1 MRGNHGGSSAP
12 KNSVRLHQGRMA
24 WLWLAFIMCVGLLG
38 PWAREARAQA
48 ADAVCAE
55 VKIVI
60 EQKFSMERQAFDAKM
75 VVTNGLADQKLEN
88 VSIELQFLDANN
100 NAVVA
105 TVDPN
110 AQGAT
115 FFYRTDEV
123 TGISS
128 LNGGTIEAKAVANI
142 NWLIIP
148 AAGSGGR
155 NPEGAVYYVG
165 AKVTYTLDGKTDTV
179 NVTPE
184 AIVVRPQPELVL
196 DYFLPRDVYA
206 DDPFTPDTEVA
217 EPFTLGVRIKNQG
230 GGTSYKT
237 KIDTAQPKI
246 VENRQGLAINFQ
258 ILGGYVADQ
267 QAGKSLLLDFGDI
280 ESGASKMGRW
290 SMVTSLAG
298 RFVEFNASFTHA
310 DSLGGAVT
318 SLIKEVRAHTLI
330 HDVRVDLPG
339 RDKVRD
345 FLAKDGDT
353 YRVYESDGVDTVVQN
368 QTASAQMS
376 VQGNNAS
383 LKFNAVTQ
391 GFAYARVPDP
401 SRGAKL
407 PVQVTRSDGY
417 IVPAENVWLS
427 KERNEDLS
435 WSYFLNVFDANTTG
449 QYTIGFVAGSA
460 QSSIAGVVYKDA
472 NANGLREGSEAGIPV
487 TEIKLTGTQTGT
499 GASEL
504 QTAYTDAQGQFS
516 FINLKPGV
524 YTLAAGV
531 ADGLVDG
538 ASLVGSAG
546 GTSEAG
552 KFSSVELTA
561 GTAAVG
567 YLFSK
572 RTAKPQTTDPELKAD
587 LKVALGATPA
597 SVKRG
602 DKSTMT
608 VTAAN
613 LGPATAKTVSVNV
626 ELPAGLAVLTH
637 SAAVGSYASGVW
649 TLGDMTASSV
659 ATLTIEVQTPSDG
672 VAKDFAVSAR
682 IGSSTQDD
690 ITSNNSAS
698 TLLTIQDGET
708 VTATQTVD
716 QGVRML
722 AYVGCGTDNACAE
735 QKRQNAQ
742 TALSVYDANV
752 EVVTEA
758 TAFQKSLRAGD
769 FSILW
774 LNGSL
779 PELSEGLQ
787 EEVRAAVVR
796 GASLVVSGSADTNLR
811 SMADIWG
818 GYADQPLT
826 SAALQI
832 NTDQVPLS
840 QTSWPLDLSVG
851 SNAQLLYASGQ
862 VAAARAAYGKG
873 QVLALGFDQFANS
886 LAGTAWTGW
895 LNAQM
900 LLSRPH
906 LSDPILVKS
915 IAHVQ
920 TIVTSGDT
928 KSRQLTLTTSALS
941 SGAKLVSARPAA
953 TQTGDQLTWP
963 LDIGA
968 GAALTVD
975 LWLELP
981 ADSKA
986 FALESQLR
994 NSADSSTLDSWSHA
1008 VRTIASDQAQANAR
1022 SAMTAV
1028 PGLTDAQR
1036 QAIMNQLDAATAAVA
1051 QQKYGDAIGSL
1062 TQAHRSLRALP
1073 QAAARDL
1080 ALQSVAQWIGLVS
1093 ASWKSDDS
1101 TTKNWTL
1108 TISGGN
1114 NQSTRVG
1121 TVFGAALQV
1130 RLADE
1135 NNLPVSGQTVK
1146 FLAPAS
1152 GASAAF
1158 GNGLPQLQVTT
1169 DAQGIATS
1177 DTLQAGATTGAYQVI
1192 VSVEGV
1198 TTTSAVF
1205 DLDNLDAGTPV
1216 LTLQAVSGGGQLAT
1230 VGQTFANTLRVKL
1243 ADSQGAGIAGRLITF
1258 TLPSNGASA
1267 SFGGGALQYQVQT
1280 DANGFANSPS
1290 LVANNVE
1297 GPFVAVAAAAGAA
1310 DPVQFALTN
1319 SAATAPVLNLQTV
1332 SGGGQSATIGG
1343 AFANAIRMKLVNAQG
1358 TPVAGRSVTFTFPA
1372 QGASASFA
1380 VGARSA
1386 QAVTDAQGLATS
1398 PQFTANQSVG
1408 DFEMVV
1414 ATAGAGEVRVPL
1426 KNVAASV
1433 GDKQVTISTPTGTGI
1448 FKAAVTG
1455 GGASCRFDL
1464 NKTSVKKPEGVL
1476 PLLQVL
1482 IFPHGVFDFELIGC
1496 DVGSTVTVTTEWPNL
1511 FGISNYLKYGP
1522 TPTSRGKSIW
1532 YPPRNLKLQGNKV
1545 SYTITDGQLGDD
1557 DLAANGVIKDPGGP
1571 VIQNGPLPGD
1581 AIAVPGLT
1589 PVATALL
1596 SLLMLLAWGGYQHFQ
1611 PNKRRT
1617 ASRSV
1622 LAGRFHGE

>member
-1 MRGNHGGSSAP
+1 
-12 KNSVRLHQGRMA
+12 MA
-24 WLWLAFIMCVGLLG
+24 WLWLTFIMCVGLLG

-100 NAVVA
+100 NVVVA

-165 AKVTYTLDGKTDTV
+165 AKVTYTLAGKTDTV

-206 DDPFTPDTEVA
+206 DDPFTPETEVA

-230 GGTSYKT
+230 GGTSYNT

-339 RDKVRD
+339 RDKLRD

-391 GFAYARVPDP
+391 GFAYARVSDP

-504 QTAYTDAQGQFS
+504 QTAHTNAQGQFS

-524 YTLAAGV
+524 YTLVAGV

-538 ASLVGSAG
+538 VSLVGSAG

-572 RTAKPQTTDPELKAD
+572 RTAKPATTDPELKAD

-613 LGPATAKTVSVNV
+613 LGPSTAKTVSVNV
-626 ELPAGLAVLTH
+626 ELPAGLAVQTH

-649 TLGDMTASSV
+649 TLGDMAASSV

-698 TLLTIQDGET
+698 TLLSIQAGET
-708 VTATQTVD
+708 VTATQTVN
-716 QGVRML
+716 QGIRIL
-722 AYVGCGTDNACAE
+722 AYVGCGADATCAE
-735 QKRQNAQ
+735 QKRQTAQ

-758 TAFQKSLRAGD
+758 AAFQKSLRAGD

-779 PELSEGLQ
+779 PDLSESLQ

-796 GASLVVSGSADTNLR
+796 GASLVVGGAADTNLR
-811 SMADIWG
+811 SLADIWG
-818 GYADQPLT
+818 SYADQPLA

-832 NTDQVPLS
+832 NADQVPLTHS
-840 QTSWPLDLSVG
+840 SWALDLSVG
-851 SNAQLLYASGQ
+851 ANAQLHYVSGQ

-873 QVLALGFDQFANS
+873 QVLVLGFDQFANS
-886 LAGTAWTGW
+886 LSGTAWTGW

-900 LLSRPH
+900 ALSTPH
-906 LSDPILVKS
+906 LSAPMLVKS

-920 TIVTSGDT
+920 TVVTSGDT

-953 TQTGDQLTWP
+953 TQTGDPLTWP
-963 LDIGA
+963 LDIAA

-994 NSADSSTLDSWSHA
+994 NSADSSTLDSWSHS

-1028 PGLTDAQR
+1028 PGLTDAQH
-1036 QAIMNQLDAATAAVA
+1036 QAMMSQLDAATAAVA

-1080 ALQSVAQWIGLVS
+1080 ALQSIAQWIGLVS

-1101 TTKNWTL
+1101 ATKNWTL
-1108 TISGGN
+1108 TISSGN

-1135 NNLPVSGQTVK
+1135 NNLPVAGQTVK
-1146 FLAPAS
+1146 FIAPAS

-1158 GNGLPQLQVTT
+1158 GNGLTQLRATT

-1177 DTLQAGATTGAYQVI
+1177 GTLQAGATTGAYQVVASI
-1192 VSVEGV
+1192 EGV
-1198 TTTSAVF
+1198 TTTAVF

-1216 LTLQAVSGGGQLAT
+1216 LTLQAVSGSGQSAN
-1230 VGQTFANTLRVKL
+1230 VGQAFANILRVKL
-1243 ADSQGAGIAGRLITF
+1243 ADSQGAGIAGRVITF

-1267 SFGGGALQYQVQT
+1267 SFAGGAFQYQVQT
-1280 DANGFANSPS
+1280 DANGFANSAS
-1290 LVANNVE
+1290 LLANNVE
-1297 GPFVAVAAAAGAA
+1297 GPFVAVATAAGAPG
-1310 DPVQFALTN
+1310 PVQFALTN

-1358 TPVAGRSVTFTFPA
+1358 TPVAGHSMTFTFPA

-1380 VGARSA
+1380 GGARSA

-1398 PQFTANQSVG
+1398 PQFTANQVVG

-1414 ATAGAGEVRVPL
+1414 VTTGASEVRVPL
-1426 KNVAASV
+1426 KNAAASA
-1433 GDKQVTISTPTGTGI
+1433 GDKQVTITTPTGTGT
-1448 FKAAVTG
+1448 FKATVAG

-1482 IFPHGVFDFELIGC
+1482 IFPHGVFDYELIGC

-1557 DLAANGVIKDPGGP
+1557 DLTANGVIKDPGGP

-1581 AIAVPGLT
+1581 AISVPGLT

-1596 SLLMLLAWGGYQHFQ
+1596 SLLMLLAWGGYQYFQ
-1611 PNKRRT
+1611 PSKRRM
-1617 ASRSV
+1617 ASRRV
-1622 LAGRFHGE
+1622 LARRFHGE